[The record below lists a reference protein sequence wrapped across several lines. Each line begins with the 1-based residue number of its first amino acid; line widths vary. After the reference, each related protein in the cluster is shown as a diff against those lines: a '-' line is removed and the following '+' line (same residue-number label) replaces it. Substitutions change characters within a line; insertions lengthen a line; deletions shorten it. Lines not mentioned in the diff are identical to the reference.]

1 MKTEKI
7 LIVGSKNG
15 VDTTISV
22 PISDFVAFPSG
33 SLGIDSA
40 SSEEVL
46 EIVED
51 QDQEQP
57 PWDGDGTAYVA
68 QTFADYIISTS
79 HQSARSILQVPCGLL
94 EFRQENFHTGA
105 ENCHVKFE
113 VLAIEDM

>member
-1 MKTEKI
+1 
-7 LIVGSKNG
+7 
-15 VDTTISV
+15 
-22 PISDFVAFPSG
+22 
-33 SLGIDSA
+33 
-40 SSEEVL
+40 
-46 EIVED
+46 
-51 QDQEQP
+51 
-57 PWDGDGTAYVA
+57 DGDGTAYVA